1 MTAASAQSRD
11 GQDVSG
17 TRPLAAGLR
26 RRRTGYVLLRISGL
40 LLTVLVLGHFAVT
53 HVTTD
58 VADTDSRFIDERW
71 ASALWIGWDGLML
84 IAVVL
89 HAVLGLWAVVADY
102 TVGRRRRVYWAI
114 VLTVAAGVLVV
125 GLGVLA
131 IAVLAH

>member
-1 MTAASAQSRD
+1 M
-11 GQDVSG
+11 
-17 TRPLAAGLR
+17 
-26 RRRTGYVLLRISGL
+26 LLRISGL